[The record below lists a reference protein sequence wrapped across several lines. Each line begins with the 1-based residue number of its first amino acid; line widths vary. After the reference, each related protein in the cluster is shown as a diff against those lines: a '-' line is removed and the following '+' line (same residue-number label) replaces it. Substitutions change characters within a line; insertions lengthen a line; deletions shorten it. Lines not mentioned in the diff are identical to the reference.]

1 MFKYKYEK
9 ILSIKADNE
18 EEYKL
23 KLAQAIAYKEEVE
36 NRLLRMSSQYEAFIQ
51 KMYSDFQ
58 EGVKVA
64 VHDFILMNKRYYKEQ
79 IRSLE
84 YELYKAD
91 EKVNKSRL
99 ELLEATKEKKKYE
112 KLKERALNEYIS
124 KLERAEAQ
132 MLEEFVSN
140 KVTNSKGDMTR

>member
-23 KLAQAIAYKEEVE
+23 KLAQAIAYKEELE